1 MTDIT
6 RRALLSGM
14 TATAATA
21 ALGSILALPPLA
33 LADTPESPEQT
44 FSKLSASLT
53 GIDQKILGPG
63 VDPLGLNHEIFA
75 KVNEKNSATLQ
86 TMLEKFRA
94 AGTDEERT
102 AAVASMMAKPA
113 AGDDQ
118 TEKTRFLGRSIIL
131 AWYLGAW
138 YEPEDLKRRFYEPAL
153 KDQTHYSSYRRYSKS
168 VLIPHI
174 VLSPNAYTASLV
186 WRAMQ
191 AHPMGYSNLQFGY
204 WAQNPPGI
212 NSFIKAIE
220 APK

>member
-1 MTDIT
+1 MTEIT
-6 RRALLSGM
+6 RRALLSGV

-21 ALGSILALPPLA
+21 AIGSILAVPPLA
-33 LADTPESPEQT
+33 LADSPESPEQT
-44 FSKLSASLT
+44 FTNLSAFLT
-53 GIDQKILGPG
+53 GFDPKILGPG
-63 VDPLGLNHEIFA
+63 VDPLGLNHEIFT
-75 KVNEKNSATLQ
+75 KVNEKNATTLQ
-86 TMLEKFRA
+86 AMLEKFRA
-94 AGTDEERT
+94 AGTDEART
-102 AAVASMMAKPA
+102 TAVASMMAKPA

-118 TEKTRFLGRSIIL
+118 AEKTRFLARSIIL

-138 YEPEDLKRRFYEPAL
+138 YEPADLKRNFYDAAS
-153 KDQTHYSSYRRYSKS
+153 KDRAFYSYRRYSKS

-204 WAQNPPGI
+204 WAQNPPDI
-212 NSFIKAIE
+212 KSFIKAIE

>member
-1 MTDIT
+1 MTCIT
-6 RRALLSGM
+6 RRALLSGV
-14 TATAATA
+14 AAAAGTAAI
-21 ALGSILALPPLA
+21 GSILAVPPLA
-33 LADTPESPEQT
+33 LADSPEPPEQT

-75 KVNEKNSATLQ
+75 KVNEKNATTLQ
-86 TMLEKFRA
+86 AMLEKFRA
-94 AGTDEERT
+94 AGTDKER
-102 AAVASMMAKPA
+102 ADAVASMMAKPA
-113 AGDDQ
+113 AGDNQ
-118 TEKTRFLGRSIIL
+118 AEKTRFLGRSIIL

-138 YEPEDLKRRFYEPAL
+138 YEPEDLKRNFYDAAS
-153 KDQTHYSSYRRYSKS
+153 KDRAFYSYRRYSKS

-174 VLSPNAYTASLV
+174 VLSPTAYTASLV

-212 NSFIKAIE
+212 NAFIKAIE